1 MKNPNP
7 FVPAVSLI
15 VVPRRSGR
23 ERFKLGFMAVLA
35 AHVAVFSVLLF
46 QGCRSDAMP
55 RTAAHGYPA
64 ALGGEEPSGTLV
76 VRAREAQPTSADAQ
90 PPVLANASVQAST
103 PEEVSQPADYVHTV
117 KSGDTLSGIA
127 KTYKTSVKTIR
138 ASNNLSND
146 RLVVGAKL
154 RISRGA

>member
-1 MKNPNP
+1 
-7 FVPAVSLI
+7 
-15 VVPRRSGR
+15 
-23 ERFKLGFMAVLA
+23 MAVLA

-64 ALGGEEPSGTLV
+64 ALGGEEPGGTLV
-76 VRAREAQPTSADAQ
+76 VRAREAQPTFPAQSQALPDAQ
-90 PPVLANASVQAST
+90 APVLANASVQAST
-103 PEEVSQPADYVHTV
+103 PEEVSQPAEYVHTV